1 MDLIKHVN
9 RIAEGR
15 IKVDKQP
22 FTTKPEALA
31 LANEA
36 MPAFKRILRRAA
48 PSNAK
53 VRVGIKPEE
62 SIDNK
67 LHRWS
72 HPSIGRD
79 ITTMFDVLRGMI
91 VVDDEGA
98 ALDVVHK
105 LSRGPVVAKYEHKD
119 KPKDEYGYYGS
130 HHLDLYLPEFKIVA
144 EIQIMTRRLRAAKKI
159 GHQIYS
165 QHRSNADGPPPE
177 VAARSQEVYKQGN
190 RPKIRLKQRRPEP
203 PVDLSEH

>member
-1 MDLIKHVN
+1 MDLIRHCN
-9 RIAEGR
+9 RVAEGY

-31 LANEA
+31 LADEA
-36 MPAFKRILRRAA
+36 MPSFERILKRAC

-53 VRVGIKPEE
+53 VKTGIKPEE

-91 VVDDEGA
+91 IVDDEEA

-105 LSRGPVVAKYEHKD
+105 LSRGPVVAKYEYKD
-119 KPKDEYGYYGS
+119 KPKDQYGYYGS

-144 EIQIMTRRLRAAKKI
+144 EIQIMTRRLKAVKSIAHK
-159 GHQIYS
+159 IYS
-165 QHRSNADGPPPE
+165 KHRSNAEGPPPE
-177 VAARSQEVYKQGN
+177 VAAHSRELYRIGN
-190 RPKIRLKQRRPEP
+190 RPKIRLKRRPEP